1 MIKIFV
7 SISLFLVI
15 FPFKGYSQDLSFYT
29 DLKLGNNINT
39 VGNENFDC
47 RLYFFVD
54 ESTCFTCMGSL
65 NAITSNC
72 AKIAHTQSILFV
84 KSSGQ
89 DRIDGLKDKYK
100 LEMPIIH
107 DIASAYQNFY
117 KVKNYP
123 LMILTDKKGKIYYL
137 GVPGHASLFNIELLL
152 SEVKKIK
159 DLNSK
164 ANNNSVIEIVSMVN
178 LSTTDNL
185 LGDLYFIKYFDS
197 TKSYIA
203 FNHSK
208 GIVLKLDSIGTI
220 IDSCSLNSLA
230 GDFPIGMA
238 YMSLGNIREDFIPF
252 VQISQNAKIDLFYI
266 NLLTRTKFHICE
278 LKDVDWAIPYFNS
291 LAINDSLVLV
301 SLKPREQFINASENI
316 FPSIAF
322 INPKKRDIKY
332 YGHYDSN
339 IQRLKISNYYSQPL
353 QVDKNNLIYEMQSP
367 SDTIHRLLANGDE
380 LEPIKCSFDEN
391 SFNKNWKSLFDTLEL
406 TSNLESKKSISQF
419 ITSLHSLYGVL
430 IDETTEDIYVCY
442 DKKEKNSSGNIMRSY
457 YLSIINRSKYNKDI
471 PIPNYGV
478 PFYIGNGIV
487 FCIEGDKIKKYKLN
501 I

>member
-1 MIKIFV
+1 
-7 SISLFLVI
+7 
-15 FPFKGYSQDLSFYT
+15 
-29 DLKLGNNINT
+29 
-39 VGNENFDC
+39 
-47 RLYFFVD
+47 
-54 ESTCFTCMGSL
+54 MGSL

-72 AKIAHTQSILFV
+72 SKIAHTQSILFV

-89 DRIDGLKDKYK
+89 DKIDGLKDKYK
-100 LEMPIIH
+100 IEMPIIH

-123 LMILTDKKGKIYYL
+123 LMILADKKGKIYYL
-137 GVPGHASLFNIELLL
+137 GVPGHASLFNIEVLL

-159 DLNSK
+159 DMTSK
-164 ANNNSVIEIVSMVN
+164 AHNNSVIDPVATIN
-178 LSTTDNL
+178 LSTTNNIFW
-185 LGDLYFIKYFDS
+185 DLHFIKYFDRS
-197 TKSYIA
+197 KSYIA

-208 GIVLKLDSIGTI
+208 GIVFKLDSIGTI

-238 YMSLGNIREDFIPF
+238 YMTLGNIREDFIPF
-252 VQISQNAKIDLFYI
+252 VQISKNAKIDLFYI
-266 NLLTRTKFHICE
+266 NLLTRTKSYICE
-278 LKDVDWAIPYFNS
+278 LKDVDWAQPYFNS

-301 SLKPREQFINASENI
+301 SLKPREQFINASNNI

-322 INPKKRDIKY
+322 INPKNKEIKY
-332 YGHYDSN
+332 HGHYDDN
-339 IQRLKISNYYSQPL
+339 IRNLKISNYYSQPL
-353 QVDKNNLIYEMQSP
+353 QIDNNNIIYEMQSP
-367 SDTIHRLLANGDE
+367 SDTIHKLLQNGEE
-380 LEPIKCSFDEN
+380 LQPIKCSFDGN
-391 SFNKNWKSLFDTLEL
+391 SFNKNWKSLFDTLDQ

-419 ITSLHSLYGVL
+419 ITSLHSLYGIL
-430 IDETTEDIYVCY
+430 IDEITKDVYVCY
-442 DKKEKNSSGNIMRSY
+442 DKKEKTSSGNMMRSY

-478 PFYIGNGIV
+478 PFYIGDGIV